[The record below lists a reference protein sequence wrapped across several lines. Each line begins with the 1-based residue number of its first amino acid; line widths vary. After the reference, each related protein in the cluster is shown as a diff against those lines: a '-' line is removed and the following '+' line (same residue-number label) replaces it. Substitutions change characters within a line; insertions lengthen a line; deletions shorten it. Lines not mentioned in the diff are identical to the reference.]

1 MRYAGFWVR
10 FWALMVDAL
19 ILMSLWSVPLLL
31 MSLWM
36 GKTLLEVATLET
48 VSEAPF
54 IALLILPIAGF
65 VIHWLYFACF
75 ESGGW
80 QATPGKR
87 LMGLRVTDLAGK
99 RISFA
104 RAAGRWLSKILSSS
118 ILYIGFILVGLTD
131 KKQGL
136 HDKIVDTLVLR
147 GKAGDEE
154 FHAGSRQSIA
164 DDRANTIVVSTSSPG
179 RWVMAGFDDRGHVV
193 RLTFSHDNPKL
204 DDEGL
209 IIGRSKSCDL
219 HLHDQSVSRRHAR
232 LFKNQGRVWIEELGS
247 INATIVSGQPLK
259 KGGSVVLPSEGNITL
274 GAVELS
280 IAKY

>member
-10 FWALMVDAL
+10 FWALIVDEL
-19 ILMSLWSVPLLL
+19 ILMTPAMAQAVIEKVADKAESLQAV
-31 MSLWM
+31 
-36 GKTLLEVATLET
+36 TFV
-48 VSEAPF
+48 
-54 IALLILPIAGF
+54 LILILAGF
-65 VIHWLYFACF
+65 VIQWLYFAFF

-104 RAAGRWLSKILSSS
+104 RATGRWLSKILSSS

-147 GKAGDEE
+147 GKTGDEE
-154 FHAGSRQSIA
+154 FHAGSRQSSA
-164 DDRANTIVVSTSSPG
+164 DDRANTIVVSTSSSG

-209 IIGRSKSCDL
+209 IIGRDSKSCDL

>member
-10 FWALMVDAL
+10 FWAAMVDVLIIMPLLIVQTVFEKVADKAESLQAVTFVL
-19 ILMSLWSVPLLL
+19 ILIIV
-31 MSLWM
+31 
-36 GKTLLEVATLET
+36 
-48 VSEAPF
+48 
-54 IALLILPIAGF
+54 GF
-65 VIHWLYFACF
+65 VIQWLYFAFF

-104 RAAGRWLSKILSSS
+104 RATGRWFSKILSYL
-118 ILYIGFILVGLTD
+118 ILCIGYFMVGVTD

-136 HDKIVDTLVLR
+136 HDKIADTLVLR

-154 FHAGSRQSIA
+154 FQAGSRQSSA
-164 DDRANTIVVSTSSPG
+164 DDRANTIVVSTSSTG
-179 RWVMAGFDDRGHVV
+179 RWVMAGFDDQGHVV

-209 IIGRSKSCDL
+209 SIGRDSKSCDL